1 MVWHFNSQLTGYA
14 ISPQYFEVSCPCK
27 ESMWHATSL
36 IHFKNTPAI
45 GLQWGKF
52 SNLYCNLRL
61 ARPSCEHDLREQ
73 LSVLDCKKKHF
84 EHWSNYLSLM
94 WLCGSM
100 FLSNRTFCCLCLY
113 SFFYKMFYLG
123 LIVVIPF
130 LQISCDFLIV
140 ICIYKAAYF
149 MNGSHVRHMLTIWD
163 QPKFC
168 LLCHATCVHILL

>member
-14 ISPQYFEVSCPCK
+14 ISPQYFEVSCPRK

-52 SNLYCNLRL
+52 SNLYCNLQL
-61 ARPSCEHDLREQ
+61 AQPSCEHGSERTIVRTRLEKTLWTLKQ
-73 LSVLDCKKKHF
+73 LFISCDYVGLK
-84 EHWSNYLSLM
+84 
-94 WLCGSM
+94 

-149 MNGSHVRHMLTIWD
+149 MNGSYVRHMLTIWD